1 MRMDRGNP
9 CSISE
14 SLERIF
20 IGTRALNLSP
30 HIAGDRDSQQSKNT
44 VITLYIAGD
53 RDNQESRNTV
63 ITLHIS
69 GDRGQLAVQEHSNDT
84 QTERQYKKLMKNIIF
99 ALNHL

>member
-30 HIAGDRDSQQSKNT
+30 HIAEIG
-44 VITLYIAGD
+44 IASSLG
-53 RDNQESRNTV
+53 
-63 ITLHIS
+63 
-69 GDRGQLAVQEHSNDT
+69 T
-84 QTERQYKKLMKNIIF
+84 Q
-99 ALNHL
+99 

>member
-30 HIAGDRDSQQSKNT
+30 HIAGDRDSQQSRNT

-53 RDNQESRNTV
+53 RDSQQSRNTV
-63 ITLHIS
+63 ITLYIA
-69 GDRGQLAVQEHSNDT
+69 GDRDRQQSRN
-84 QTERQYKKLMKNIIF
+84 TE
-99 ALNHL
+99 